1 MKIGLLKESGESK
14 KIEFNDYENKH
25 SLATL
30 QKLVNGN
37 VDFLPLGSLIKSL
50 PEDLK
55 NVTLVINSESKSSK
69 RFKPNLLIE
78 EEVVLGNVA
87 FIRTDE
93 KGKPIGL
100 TEKQIKLLPDFMDK
114 LILPQE
120 LKLAFGCC

>member
-1 MKIGLLKESGESK
+1 MKIGLLKESGENK
-14 KIEFNDYENKH
+14 QIEFNDYENKH
-25 SLATL
+25 ALATL

-37 VDFLPLGSLIKSL
+37 LDFLPLGSLIKAL

-69 RFKPNLLIE
+69 GFKPNILVE
-78 EEVVLGNVA
+78 EEVLLGNIA
-87 FIRTDE
+87 FIRVDE
-93 KGKPIGL
+93 KGKAIGL